1 MLIDLLDN
9 LEWYRPLHPHIQAV
23 IDIMDR
29 SLPYEDV
36 AGQHSVDGL
45 GYEVLSY
52 VTGNEGSLQTAGER
66 QLHVVLEGEELISLQ
81 DEKQPLVVAHLTT
94 GSFVLVAK
102 GETYRHQQVLNGAC
116 AVKKVI
122 FKLPE
127 SEL

>member
-9 LEWYRPLHPHIQAV
+9 LEWYRVLHPQIQTV

-29 SLPYEDV
+29 SLPYED
-36 AGQHSVDGL
+36 APGQHSVDSL

-52 VTGNEGSLQTAGER
+52 VTSNEGIVHTAGEKE
-66 QLHVVLEGEELISLQ
+66 LHVVLEGEELFSLQ
-81 DEKQPLVVAHLTT
+81 GERQPLVVTSFTT

-102 GETYRHQQVLNGAC
+102 GETYRHRQVLATTG

-122 FKLPE
+122 FRLPVLE
-127 SEL
+127 P

>member
-9 LEWYRPLHPHIQAV
+9 LEWYRVLHPDVQTV
-23 IDIMDR
+23 IDILDR
-29 SLPYEDV
+29 SLPYEDA

-45 GYEVLSY
+45 GYQVLAY
-52 VTGNEGSLQTAGER
+52 VTNELGSLQIAGER
-66 QLHVVLEGEELISLQ
+66 QLHVVLEGEELFSLQ
-81 DEKQPLVVAHLTT
+81 DEKQPVVVSHLTT

-102 GETYRHQQVLNGAC
+102 GETYRHQQVLTSEC